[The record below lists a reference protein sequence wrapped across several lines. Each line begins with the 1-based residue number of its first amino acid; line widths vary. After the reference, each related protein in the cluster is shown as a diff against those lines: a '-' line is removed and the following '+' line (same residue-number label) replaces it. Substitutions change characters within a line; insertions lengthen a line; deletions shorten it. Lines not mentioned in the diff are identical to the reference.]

1 MSVIKVHENVDA
13 IEARALTARAFP
25 DRQTA

>member
-13 IEARALTARAFP
+13 IDCALRRAFP
-25 DRQTA
+25 TVNA